1 MTDWNTLRS
10 PELAHRAGADPAGWV
25 VLLPL
30 GAIEQH
36 GPHLPVDVD
45 IHCATEVCRAVAAA
59 DDRVLVAPPVPWG
72 VSHSHMGFAGTISLR
87 PETLL
92 QLLRDVCGSILA
104 SGFRGLVLVNG
115 HNGNKYMAGQV
126 VAELPRAEGVFLG
139 FVTYFD
145 LALSEFRRLR
155 HSPVG
160 GEAHAGEL
168 ETSLELF
175 LRPER
180 VSDDR
185 PLQPVPAISE
195 SGFLDLAARGPLEHG
210 FGPMARTFPRG
221 VMGDAVSA
229 RAELGGSLFA
239 AAVAG
244 LAGIVTD
251 ARAYVQARSD
261 TEESGIRPDD
271 SILGGAK

>member
-1 MTDWNTLRS
+1 MTDWSTLRS
-10 PELAHRAGADPAGWV
+10 SEFADRLAADQDLV

-45 IHCATEVCRAVAAA
+45 IHCATEVCKAVAAA
-59 DDRVLVAPPVPWG
+59 DDRVLIAPPVPWG
-72 VSHSHMGFAGTISLR
+72 VSHAHMGFPGTLSLR

-104 SGFRGLVLVNG
+104 SGFRGLLLVNG

-126 VAELPRAEGVFLG
+126 VAELPRPEGAFLG

-145 LALSEFRRLR
+145 LALDAFRRQR
-155 HSPVG
+155 QSAPG

-175 LRPER
+175 LRPDR

-185 PLQPVPAISE
+185 TLQLVPAISGE
-195 SGFLDLAARGPLEHG
+195 GFRDLAIRGPLEHG
-210 FGPMARTFPRG
+210 FGPLGRTFPRG

-229 RAELGGSLFA
+229 RAELGASLFD
-239 AAVAG
+239 AAVTG
-244 LAGIVTD
+244 LSRIVAD
-251 ARAYVQARSD
+251 VRAYLEGKDYS
-261 TEESGIRPDD
+261 
-271 SILGGAK
+271 